1 MFEDN
6 FFTSLNFPQPVKR
19 MYKKYRKRASLR
31 RGLTHQDGT
40 PLPVL
45 TKDQKNEIDVWYE
58 KYGLVLND
66 YYFHRWYYEVTG
78 TFSPSC
84 VSEHVM
90 NSQIINKSNDLRLSR
105 AWSDKAYYDSR
116 FRFKCI
122 ETPYTLVR
130 NISGIFYDNNYNR
143 IDFQEAVKLI
153 EKEDILIAKPTIDSG
168 KGKNVRLY
176 TSKEGILSIFDDYSS
191 NYIVQRKVE
200 QHETLSMFNSTSVN
214 TFRVMSWFDGR
225 DVYIFAT
232 ILRVGMPGSVTD
244 NVSGGGFAFCVKE
257 DGSITGPGR
266 NSAGRTVKDTENM
279 IGEKHVLV
287 QHYKKIIK
295 SVNELHPQLPYFGI
309 IAWDIAIDKDG
320 SPVLIEYNLQNPA
333 LHFMQALCGTF
344 EGPVCEKLLLEAK
357 RRNYKLKNKPSER

>member
-1 MFEDN
+1 MFGHN
-6 FFTSLNFPQPVKR
+6 LFHTLNLSQPVKR

-45 TKDQKNEIDVWYE
+45 TKEQKNEIDAWYE
-58 KYGLVLND
+58 KHGLVLND

-78 TFSPSC
+78 IFSPSC
-84 VSEHVM
+84 VPEHVM
-90 NSQIINKSNDLRLSR
+90 NSQILNKFNDLRLSL
-105 AWSDKAYYDSR
+105 AWADKAYYDSR
-116 FRFKCI
+116 FRSKCI
-122 ETPYTLVR
+122 DTPYTIIR
-130 NISGIFYDNNYNR
+130 NINGIFYDNNYNG

-176 TSKEGILSIFDDYSS
+176 SSKESILSIFDDYSS

-200 QHETLSMFNSTSVN
+200 QHETLSKFNSTSVN
-214 TFRVMSWFDGR
+214 TFRVMSWFDGT
-225 DVYIFAT
+225 DVYILAT
-232 ILRVGMPGSVTD
+232 MLRVGMPGSVTD

-266 NSAGRTVKDTENM
+266 NSVGRTVKDTENM
-279 IGEKHVLV
+279 ISDKHVLV
-287 QHYKKIIK
+287 QHYEKTVRFIK
-295 SVNELHPQLPYFGI
+295 ELHPQLPHFGI
-309 IAWDIAIDKDG
+309 IAWDIAIDKVG
-320 SPVLIEYNLQNPA
+320 SPVLIEYNLQNPG
-333 LHFMQALCGTF
+333 LDVIQTLCGTF

-357 RRNYKLKNKPSER
+357 RRRELAQNDRS

>member
-1 MFEDN
+1 MLRHI
-6 FFTSLNFPQPVKR
+6 FFLPTSLIRPIKLIYRN
-19 MYKKYRKRASLR
+19 YRKRVSLR

-45 TKDQKNEIDVWYE
+45 TKDQKNEIDTWYE

-66 YYFHRWYYEVTG
+66 YYFHRWYHEVTG
-78 TFSPSC
+78 VFSPSC
-84 VSEHVM
+84 LPEHVM
-90 NSQIINKSNDLRLSR
+90 NSQIINKFNDLRLSL
-105 AWSDKAYYDSR
+105 AWADKAYHDSR

-176 TSKEGILSIFDDYSS
+176 SSKESFLSIFDDYSS

-200 QHETLSMFNSTSVN
+200 QHDTLSKFNSTSAN
-214 TFRVMSWFDGR
+214 TFRVISWFDGT
-225 DVYIFAT
+225 DVYILAT
-232 ILRVGMPGSVTD
+232 MLRVGMPGSVTD

-266 NSAGRTVKDTENM
+266 NSAGRAVKDTENM
-279 IGEKHVLV
+279 ISDNHVLA
-287 QHYKKIIK
+287 QHYEKTVRAIK
-295 SVNELHPQLPYFGI
+295 EQHPQLPYFGI
-309 IAWDIAIDKDG
+309 IAWDIAINKIG
-320 SPVLIEYNLQNPA
+320 SPVLIEYNLQSPG
-333 LHFMQALCGTF
+333 LGVIQALCGTF

-357 RRNYKLKNKPSER
+357 RRRELAQNDRS

>member
-1 MFEDN
+1 MFWHN
-6 FFTSLNFPQPVKR
+6 LFPSLNIFQPVKK

-45 TKDQKNEIDVWYE
+45 TKDQKNEIDSWYD
-58 KYGLVLND
+58 KYGLILND

-78 TFSPSC
+78 VFSPFC
-84 VSEHVM
+84 VPEHVM
-90 NSQIINKSNDLRLSR
+90 NSQIINKFNDMRLSR
-105 AWSDKAYYDSR
+105 AWADKAYYDSR

-122 ETPYTLVR
+122 ETPYTLIR
-130 NISGIFYDNNYNR
+130 NINGIFYDNGYNR
-143 IDFQEAVKLI
+143 INFQKAVSMM

-176 TSKEGILSIFDDYSS
+176 TSKEGLLSIFDDYKS

-200 QHETLSMFNSTSVN
+200 QHDTLSKFNSTSVN
-214 TFRVMSWFDGR
+214 TFRVMSWFDGT
-225 DVYIFAT
+225 DVYIWGT
-232 ILRVGMPGSVTD
+232 ILRVGRPGSVTD
-244 NVSGGGFAFCVKE
+244 NVSGGGFAFCVNE

-266 NSAGRTVKDTENM
+266 NSAGRAVKDTENM
-279 IGEKHVLV
+279 IYDNNVLV
-287 QHYKKIIK
+287 HHYGKTVR
-295 SVNELHPQLPYFGI
+295 SVKDLHPQLPYFGI

-320 SPVLIEYNLQNPA
+320 SPVLIEYNLQNPG
-333 LHFMQALCGTF
+333 LHVIQALCGTF

-357 RRNYKLKNKPSER
+357 RRRELAQNYRS